1 MTHILTDIEGTTSS
15 ISFVKDVLFPYA
27 AQELPAFLEQQQ
39 NVDEIQ
45 VIIESIKNECQL
57 QDLQAVID
65 QCLAWIAADK
75 KQTQLKALQGHI
87 WRHGYESGAYQ
98 AHVYQD
104 AFDCL
109 QQWQQA
115 GIPMSVYSSGS
126 ILAQHL
132 FFQYSC
138 FGDMRSMF
146 VSHFD
151 TTSGAKQ
158 EASSYQNICQALAI
172 TAQDIVFLSDVVAEL
187 DAAREGGLRTVYLR
201 RDDTMPQSNT
211 HQSVTNF
218 HDINLEG

>member
-27 AQELPAFLEQQQ
+27 AQELPAFVEQQKD
-39 NVDEIQ
+39 VDEISHL
-45 VIIESIKNECQL
+45 IESIKSECQL
-57 QDLQAVID
+57 TDLQSVID
-65 QCLAWIAADK
+65 QCLSWIAADK

-104 AFDCL
+104 AYDCL
-109 QQWQQA
+109 RQWHAA
-115 GIPMSVYSSGS
+115 GIPISVYSSGS

-138 FGDMRSMF
+138 FGDMRSIF
-146 VSHFD
+146 AAHFD

-158 EASSYQNICQALAI
+158 EPASYQHICQSLDAEPQSVL
-172 TAQDIVFLSDVVAEL
+172 FLSDVIAEL
-187 DAAREGGLRTVYLR
+187 DAAHAAGLRTVYVR
-201 RDDTMPQSNT
+201 RDESMPSSDV
-211 HQSVTNF
+211 HQTVTNF
-218 HDINLEG
+218 NNITCEG